1 MEWLSV
7 KTALE
12 NAGESRCYFHHIIS
26 QQLDECYK
34 YYLQKHRDS
43 LVAAYVKW
51 EAKIR
56 HIPYAWVPS
65 RPWGPIA
72 EDIAGCLSTTYNSSM
87 VAAAEYS
94 TDQPM
99 EKGYDSNWEDVILES
114 DDDLLMAIEEMA
126 LAEEYPIGQED
137 EGVMSE
143 DEEWLEGIGNGYLP
157 SSPVQ
162 LPLKRC
168 RLQNLYIYLECLYCK
183 T

>member
-1 MEWLSV
+1 
-7 KTALE
+7 
-12 NAGESRCYFHHIIS
+12 
-26 QQLDECYK
+26 
-34 YYLQKHRDS
+34 
-43 LVAAYVKW
+43 
-51 EAKIR
+51 
-56 HIPYAWVPS
+56 
-65 RPWGPIA
+65 
-72 EDIAGCLSTTYNSSM
+72 M

-168 RLQNLYIYLECLYCK
+168 RL
-183 T
+183 